1 MKKIKYLAM
10 LTMIYSGLSAQQ
22 NVILPVNGK
31 VNKDTG
37 TEERTLTMDPK
48 SDSRTVYN
56 VTVPSLA
63 IYKPEGVASNGTAV
77 LVVPGGAFHI
87 LAYDDEGVKIAR
99 SLTAKGYTAAVLKYR
114 LVKLDNKDPFGK
126 LMQNAKNFDVLESIM
141 APVVPLA
148 IADGKEA
155 MKYLKK
161 NAATLGF
168 DKEKIGV
175 IGFSAG
181 GTIAAAIALDKE
193 VRPLFS
199 APIYPYLGPVMKTPV
214 PSDPPPV
221 FTAVAEDDD
230 FGFDVNSAKF
240 YENWKAGNGLAE
252 LHIYTKGRHGFASK
266 TQGLPVDHWE
276 ERLMEWLSSQNIK

>member
-1 MKKIKYLAM
+1 MKKLKFILM
-10 LTMIYSGLSAQQ
+10 LIVMHSGLSAQQ
-22 NVILPVNGK
+22 NVILPINGK

-37 TEERTLTMDPK
+37 NEEKTLTMDPK
-48 SDSRTVYN
+48 SNSRTIYN

-63 IYKPEGVASNGTAV
+63 IYKPEGVVPNGIAV
-77 LVVPGGAFHI
+77 LVIPGGAFHV
-87 LAYDDEGVKIAR
+87 LAYDDEGVKIAK

-114 LVKLDNKDPFGK
+114 LVKLDGKDPFGK

-155 MKYLKK
+155 MKYLKT

-168 DKEKIGV
+168 NEDKIGV
-175 IGFSAG
+175 VGFSAG

-199 APIYPYLGPVMKTPV
+199 APIYPYLGPVMNIPV
-214 PSDPPPV
+214 PAEPSPL
-221 FTAVAEDDD
+221 FIAVTQDDD
-230 FGFDVNSAKF
+230 FGFDINSAKF
-240 YENWKAGNGLAE
+240 YENWKAGKGLAE

-276 ERLMEWLSSQNIK
+276 DRMMDWLASMGF

>member
-10 LTMIYSGLSAQQ
+10 LAMIYSGLSAQQ

-240 YENWKAGNGLAE
+240 YQNWKAGNGLAE

>member
-1 MKKIKYLAM
+1 MKKIKSIALLIM
-10 LTMIYSGLSAQQ
+10 MYSGLSAQQ
-22 NVILPVNGK
+22 NVILPINGK

-37 TEERTLTMDPK
+37 KEEKTLTMDPK

-63 IYKPEGVASNGTAV
+63 IYKPESVASNGTAV

-87 LAYDDEGVKIAR
+87 LAYDDEGVKIAK
-99 SLTAKGYTAAVLKYR
+99 SLAAKGYTAAVLKYR
-114 LVKLDNKDPFGK
+114 LVKLEGKDPFGK
-126 LMQNAKNFDVLESIM
+126 MIENAKNFDTLESIM

-155 MKYLKK
+155 MKYLRS
-161 NAATLGF
+161 NATALGF
-168 DKEKIGV
+168 NKDRIGV
-175 IGFSAG
+175 VGFSAG
-181 GTIAAAIALDKE
+181 GTIAAAIALDKD

-199 APIYPYLGPVMKTPV
+199 APIYPYLNPLMKTPIPEN
-214 PSDPPPV
+214 PSPI
-221 FTAVAEDDD
+221 FIAVTQDDD

-240 YENWKAGNGLAE
+240 YENWKVGKGLAE

-276 ERLMEWLSSQNIK
+276 ERLMEWLTAMKF

>member
-1 MKKIKYLAM
+1 MLA
-10 LTMIYSGLSAQQ
+10 MIYSGLSAQQ

-240 YENWKAGNGLAE
+240 YQNWKAGNGLAE